1 LKISKEFIF
10 KNTIIIPELYGAI
23 SRNFSGNNKVSVG
36 LKDIGT
42 AESGYSAGVES
53 TNTEKVTKSITI
65 KRHLDS
71 DPLGKVHVYFYDPLV
86 DNVTTGIFSKSYFM
100 HTYNTGIV
108 EFGIAVK

>member
-1 LKISKEFIF
+1 MSNQRFF
-10 KNTIIIPELYGAI
+10 YGDKYEI
-23 SRNFSGNNKVSVG
+23 RR
-36 LKDIGT
+36 
-42 AESGYSAGVES
+42 
-53 TNTEKVTKSITI
+53 TNSITI